1 MGRGRSPWW
10 KEEEGKWKKSEK
22 KRLSEGR
29 REWNVRGRWRGTREG
44 GGKSEKKKKLHH
56 QLLKNYFISNEILT
70 LQT

>member
-29 REWNVRGRWRGTREG
+29 REWNVRRRWRENRE
-44 GGKSEKKKKLHH
+44 KLPWR
-56 QLLKNYFISNEILT
+56 LMRRDLPV
-70 LQT
+70 

>member
-44 GGKSEKKKKLHH
+44 GGKSEKKNKRKE
-56 QLLKNYFISNEILT
+56 KVKRWGE
-70 LQT
+70 